1 MKHSLVCTGA
11 LLWKSAAGRNSV
23 PFSARVRPSR
33 FEGRTDRI
41 MKRRFL
47 LLAAGLTSVPVAA
60 VAHPHIFAE
69 ARMEIVEGPNG
80 TIQEVRNIWRFDEMF
95 SASVVMDY
103 DKNSDLK
110 LDKDELAEIG
120 NTVLESLAEY
130 SYYTFITAD
139 SKPVAFGK
147 PEAIHVDYRD
157 NQILMFFSVKPT
169 KPLAI
174 KGKLSFGAWDPTMYT
189 AIDFAKDADLATEGK
204 DLNACKHHVVRPD
217 PDEVLAQNQ
226 STLTDAFFNDP
237 TGTDMTKMFATRLEV
252 TC

>member
-1 MKHSLVCTGA
+1 MAFASPA
-11 LLWKSAAGRNSV
+11 LS
-23 PFSARVRPSR
+23 
-33 FEGRTDRI
+33 
-41 MKRRFL
+41 
-47 LLAAGLTSVPVAA
+47 
-60 VAHPHIFAE
+60 HPHIFAE
-69 ARMEIVEGPNG
+69 ARVEIVATDDGMLKEL
-80 TIQEVRNIWRFDEMF
+80 RNVWRFDDIF
-95 SASVVMDY
+95 SSSVLMDF

-174 KGKLSFGAWDPTMYT
+174 KGKLSFGAWR
-189 AIDFAKDADLATEGK
+189 I
-204 DLNACKHHVVRPD
+204 
-217 PDEVLAQNQ
+217 
-226 STLTDAFFNDP
+226 TL
-237 TGTDMTKMFATRLEV
+237 V
-252 TC
+252 

>member
-1 MKHSLVCTGA
+1 MN
-11 LLWKSAAGRNSV
+11 R
-23 PFSARVRPSR
+23 
-33 FEGRTDRI
+33 RI
-41 MKRRFL
+41 L
-47 LLAAGLTSVPVAA
+47 LLASGLACVPAA
-60 VAHPHIFAE
+60 ASAHPHIFAE
-69 ARMEIVEGPNG
+69 ARMEIVEGPNH

-110 LDKDELAEIG
+110 LDKDELADIG

-147 PEAIHVDYRD
+147 PETIHVDYKD

-169 KPLAI
+169 TPLAI

-189 AIDFAKDADLATEGK
+189 AIDFAKDSDLATQGK
-204 DLNACKHHVVRPD
+204 DLAACKHHIVRPD

>member
-1 MKHSLVCTGA
+1 M
-11 LLWKSAAGRNSV
+11 N
-23 PFSARVRPSR
+23 
-33 FEGRTDRI
+33 
-41 MKRRFL
+41 RRFL
-47 LLAAGLTSVPVAA
+47 LLAAGLACVPVAA
-60 VAHPHIFAE
+60 AAHPHIFAE

-80 TIQEVRNIWRFDEMF
+80 TVQEVRNIWRFDEMF

-130 SYYTFITAD
+130 SYYTFITANG
-139 SKPVAFGK
+139 KPVEFSK
-147 PEAIHVDYRD
+147 PEAIHVDYKD
-157 NQILMFFSVKPT
+157 QQILMFFSVKPA
-169 KPLAI
+169 KPLAV

-189 AIDFAKDADLATEGK
+189 AIDFAKDADIATEGK

-217 PDEVLAQNQ
+217 PDEVISQNQ
-226 STLTDAFFNDP
+226 SSLTDAFFNDP
-237 TGTDMTKMFATRLEV
+237 TGTDMTKLFATRLEV

>member
-1 MKHSLVCTGA
+1 MKFLGGPREGSNP
-11 LLWKSAAGRNSV
+11 SGRNSV
-23 PFSARVRPSR
+23 PISARVGPSR

-41 MKRRFL
+41 MNRRIL
-47 LLAAGLTSVPVAA
+47 LLAVGLACVPVAA

-80 TIQEVRNIWRFDEMF
+80 TVQEVRNIWRFDEMF

-120 NTVLESLAEY
+120 NTVKESLAEY
-130 SYYTFITAD
+130 SYYTFITANG
-139 SKPVAFGK
+139 KPVEFGK
-147 PEAIHVDYRD
+147 PDAIHVDYKD

-169 KPLAI
+169 KPLAV

-189 AIDFAKDADLATEGK
+189 AIDFAKDGDIATEGK

-217 PDEVLAQNQ
+217 PDEVISQNQ
-226 STLTDAFFNDP
+226 SSLTDAFFNDP
-237 TGTDMTKMFATRLEV
+237 TGTDMTKLFATRLEIS
-252 TC
+252 C

>member
-1 MKHSLVCTGA
+1 M
-11 LLWKSAAGRNSV
+11 N
-23 PFSARVRPSR
+23 
-33 FEGRTDRI
+33 
-41 MKRRFL
+41 RRFL
-47 LLAAGLTSVPVAA
+47 LLAAGLACIPVAA
-60 VAHPHIFAE
+60 SAHPHIFAE

-80 TIQEVRNIWRFDEMF
+80 TVQEVRNIWRFDEMF

-110 LDKDELAEIG
+110 LDKDELADIG

-147 PEAIHVDYRD
+147 PEAIHVDYKD

-189 AIDFAKDADLATEGK
+189 AIDFAKDSDLTTQGK
-204 DLNACKHHVVRPD
+204 DLAACKHHIVRPD

>member
-1 MKHSLVCTGA
+1 
-11 LLWKSAAGRNSV
+11 
-23 PFSARVRPSR
+23 
-33 FEGRTDRI
+33 

>member
-1 MKHSLVCTGA
+1 MSRR
-11 LLWKSAAGRNSV
+11 SAPGRNSV
-23 PFSARVRPSR
+23 PISARLGPSR

-41 MKRRFL
+41 MNKRFL
-47 LLAAGLTSVPVAA
+47 LLAAGLACIPVAA
-60 VAHPHIFAE
+60 SAHPHIFAE

-80 TIQEVRNIWRFDEMF
+80 TVQEVRNIWRFDEMF

-110 LDKDELAEIG
+110 LDKDELADIG

-147 PEAIHVDYRD
+147 PEAIHVDYKD

-189 AIDFAKDADLATEGK
+189 AIDFAKDGDLAMQGK
-204 DLNACKHHVVRPD
+204 DLAACKHHVVRPD

>member
-1 MKHSLVCTGA
+1 
-11 LLWKSAAGRNSV
+11 
-23 PFSARVRPSR
+23 
-33 FEGRTDRI
+33 

-47 LLAAGLTSVPVAA
+47 LLAAGLTSVPVVA

-80 TIQEVRNIWRFDEMF
+80 TVQEVRNIWRFDEMF

-110 LDKDELAEIG
+110 LDKDELADIG

-147 PEAIHVDYRD
+147 PEAIHVDYKD